1 MGNPFRLIAHNPIQ
15 EDQMTTTTQ
24 RNATIV
30 LLGLG
35 LAALAA
41 TSGMAN
47 VSTASDACGVVT
59 SSQNGMLV
67 IEGAV
72 LSPVALDGY
81 YQFRIQSSSGGGSSN
96 ISQGGN
102 FTAAANQQTALGKV
116 MINAGSNYNVDFT
129 VTANGKTL
137 DCDQEVASLR

>member
-1 MGNPFRLIAHNPIQ
+1 
-15 EDQMTTTTQ
+15 MTIITQ
-24 RNATIV
+24 RTGTIA

-47 VSTASDACGVVT
+47 ASTASDTCGVVT
-59 SSQNGMLV
+59 STQNGMLV

-72 LSPVALDGY
+72 LSSVALDGS
-81 YQFRIQSSSGGGSSN
+81 YQFAIQSSGGGGSSN
-96 ISQGGN
+96 ISQGGQ

-116 MINAGSNYNVDFT
+116 MINAGSNYSVDFT
-129 VTANGKTL
+129 VTANGKKL